1 MGFSRLRASLVSALI
16 AIVLQGCASV
26 TAHGVVK
33 TAAGDPVGDASLT
46 LSEES
51 GTLTAKAETDLRG
64 CFNVYQPVPGGDR
77 SFVLHVSAPGY
88 KSLDVTV
95 RMQDRPIL
103 LVTLARDGSPGQ
115 SSSRLLEQGDTTYD
129 VPCLP
134 HAIPR

>member
-1 MGFSRLRASLVSALI
+1 MASSRVRALLLAALI
-16 AIVLQGCASV
+16 STFLQGCASV
-26 TAHGVVK
+26 TAHGVIK

-51 GTLTAKAETDLRG
+51 GTLTATAQTDLRG

-103 LVTLARDGSPGQ
+103 LVTLARDGTSEP
-115 SSSRLLEQGDTTYD
+115 STSRLLEQPDTIYD